1 MGAQI
6 VSLLTILIALGSVCF
21 LAFITTKFVGKKSGG
36 LVKSKHMKVIDSLSM
51 GFDKTLYLIQ
61 IGKQYVLMCSSVK
74 GFDFICNVDESMVDI
89 NSTNTESAKKGNFG
103 KYFDFF
109 KVSENN
115 SSNEERTINNNLQR
129 LRDAFNKDNQNR
141 Q

>member
-21 LAFITTKFVGKKSGG
+21 LAFITTKFIGKKSGG
-36 LVKSKHMKVIDSLSM
+36 IMKSKHMKVIDSLSM

-61 IGKQYVLMCSSVK
+61 VGKQYVLMCSSVK
-74 GFDFICNVDESMVDI
+74 GFDFICNVDDSMVNLDV
-89 NSTNTESAKKGNFG
+89 TNTETDKKGTLG

-109 KVSENN
+109 KVSE
-115 SSNEERTINNNLQR
+115 SNISREDNTMNKNLQK
-129 LRDAFNKDNQNR
+129 LRDAFNNKK
-141 Q
+141 

>member
-21 LAFITTKFVGKKSGG
+21 LAFITTKFIGKKSGG
-36 LVKSKHMKVIDSLSM
+36 IMKSKHMKVIDSLSM

-61 IGKQYVLMCSSVK
+61 VGKQYVLMCSSVK
-74 GFDFICNVDESMVDI
+74 GFDFICNVDDSMVNLDV
-89 NSTNTESAKKGNFG
+89 TNTETDKKGTFG

-109 KVSENN
+109 KVSE
-115 SSNEERTINNNLQR
+115 SNISREDKTMNKNLQK
-129 LRDAFNKDNQNR
+129 LRDAFNNKK
-141 Q
+141 

>member
-1 MGAQI
+1 MGAQV

-21 LAFITTKFVGKKSGG
+21 LAFITTKFIGKKSGG
-36 LVKSKHMKVIDSLSM
+36 LIKSKHMKVIDSLSM

-61 IGKQYVLMCSSVK
+61 VGRQYVLMCSSVK
-74 GFDFICNVDESMVDI
+74 GFDFICNVDEAMIDI
-89 NSTNTESAKKGNFG
+89 NSINTEPTKKGNFG

-115 SSNEERTINNNLQR
+115 SSIEEHSINNNLQK
-129 LRDAFNKDNQNR
+129 LREAFNKERNDH
-141 Q
+141 

>member
-1 MGAQI
+1 MGAQV

-21 LAFITTKFVGKKSGG
+21 LAFITTKFIGKKSGG
-36 LVKSKHMKVIDSLSM
+36 LIKSKHMKVIDSLSM

-61 IGKQYVLMCSSVK
+61 VGKQYVLMCSSVK
-74 GFDFICNVDESMVDI
+74 GFDFICNVDEAMIDI
-89 NSTNTESAKKGNFG
+89 NSINTEPAKKGNFG

-115 SSNEERTINNNLQR
+115 SSIEEHSINNNLQK
-129 LRDAFNKDNQNR
+129 LREAFNKERNDH
-141 Q
+141 

>member
-1 MGAQI
+1 MGAQV

-21 LAFITTKFVGKKSGG
+21 LAFITTKFIGKKSGG
-36 LVKSKHMKVIDSLSM
+36 LIKSKHMKVIDSLSM

-61 IGKQYVLMCSSVK
+61 VGRQYVLMCSSVK
-74 GFDFICNVDESMVDI
+74 GFDFICNVDEAMIDI
-89 NSTNTESAKKGNFG
+89 NSINTEPAKKGNFG

-115 SSNEERTINNNLQR
+115 SSIEEHSINNNLQK
-129 LRDAFNKDNQNR
+129 LREAFNKERNDH
-141 Q
+141 